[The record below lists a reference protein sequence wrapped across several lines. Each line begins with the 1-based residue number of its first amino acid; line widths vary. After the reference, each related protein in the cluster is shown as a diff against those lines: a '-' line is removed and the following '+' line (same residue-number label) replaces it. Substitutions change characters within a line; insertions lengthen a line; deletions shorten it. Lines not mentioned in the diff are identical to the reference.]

1 MSLYRIK
8 QFYWAVTSTISSKDK
23 EFIREYLNQDEINL
37 FAKLAVYDQRHSIKI
52 AQDVKKIYSTNER
65 LIKAALLHDI
75 GKISKPLNLLERSL
89 MVILDNLFKDKMKR
103 YENIKIIDSYYN
115 HGENGYKIL
124 KGYGYNERLLYL
136 VKNHHNNDIIGD
148 KELNILKQ
156 YDNQN

>member
-8 QFYWAVTSTISSKDK
+8 QFYWAVTSIISSIDKDFLK
-23 EFIREYLNQDEINL
+23 EYLNANEINL
-37 FAKLAVYDQRHSIKI
+37 FAKLAVYEQKHSIRI
-52 AQDVKKIYSTNER
+52 AQDIKKICSTNER
-65 LIKAALLHDI
+65 LIKVALLHDI
-75 GKISKPLNLLERSL
+75 GKINKSLNLLEKSL
-89 MVILDNLFKDKMKR
+89 VVILDNLFKDKMKK

-115 HGENGYKIL
+115 HGEHGYKIL
-124 KGYGYNERLLYL
+124 KGYGYDERFLYL

>member
-8 QFYWAVTSTISSKDK
+8 QFYWAVTSIISSTDKDFLK
-23 EFIREYLNQDEINL
+23 EYLNANEINL
-37 FAKLAVYDQRHSIKI
+37 FAKLAVYEQKHSIRI
-52 AQDVKKIYSTNER
+52 AQDIKKICSTNER
-65 LIKAALLHDI
+65 LIKVALLHDI
-75 GKISKPLNLLERSL
+75 GKINKSLNLLEKSL
-89 MVILDNLFKDKMKR
+89 MVILDNLFKDKMKK

-124 KGYGYNERLLYL
+124 KGYGYDERFLYL

>member
-8 QFYWAVTSTISSKDK
+8 QFYWAVTSTISSGDRDFVK
-23 EFIREYLNQDEINL
+23 EYLNEDEIKL
-37 FAKLAVYDQRHSIKI
+37 FAKLAVYEQKHCIKI
-52 AQDVKKIYSTNER
+52 AQDIKKICSTNER

-75 GKISKPLNLLERSL
+75 GKVSRPLNLLEKSF
-89 MVILDNLFKDKMKR
+89 VVVLDHLFRNKIKK
-103 YENIKIIDSYYN
+103 YKNIKIIDSYYN

-124 KGYGYNERLLYL
+124 KGYGYDERLLYL

-156 YDNQN
+156 YDNKN

>member
-8 QFYWAVTSTISSKDK
+8 QFYWAITSTISLKDK
-23 EFIREYLNQDEINL
+23 DFLKKYLNENEINL
-37 FAKLAVYDQRHSIKI
+37 FNKLAVYEQKHCIKT
-52 AQDVKKIYSTNER
+52 AQDIKKIYSTNEI

-75 GKISKPLNLLERSL
+75 GKVSKPLNLLEKSFVVVL
-89 MVILDNLFKDKMKR
+89 GHLFKNKIRR

-124 KGYGYNERLLYL
+124 KGYGYDERFLYL

-148 KELNILKQ
+148 NELNILKQ